1 MLFSGNYKVQL
12 YDYNVKDY
20 LPSAP
25 GMGMLVEVRDPEEE
39 VVLSRVSDGAT
50 VFQINISMGVYCLK
64 PLKNSLLLFQVG
76 QLSVIG
82 ESIYTLVM
90 GE

>member
-50 VFQINISMGVYCLK
+50 VFQINFNGCLLPK
-64 PLKNSLLLFQVG
+64 TSQNILTVVS
-76 QLSVIG
+76 SRASG
-82 ESIYTLVM
+82 ESIYILVK
-90 GE
+90 GD